1 MTNNKE
7 STKWFS
13 DRQELA
19 VSRAVNGRRTLM
31 SGAAKFSKGD
41 VVTENWLIE
50 CKTQT
55 EEKKT
60 FSIKKE
66 WLIKATEEAF
76 SMNKSHVALAFNFGG
91 ENQSNNLYV
100 VSEKDFRRLVELDD
114 R

>member
-1 MTNNKE
+1 MTQNKE

-19 VSRAVNGRRTLM
+19 VSRAIGGRRTVM

-41 VVTENWLIE
+41 VVTNDWLIE
-50 CKTQT
+50 CKTQVK
-55 EEKKT
+55 EKES

-66 WLIKATEEAF
+66 WLKKATEEAF

-91 ENQSNNLYV
+91 ENQSQNFYV
-100 VSEKDFRRLVELDD
+100 ISEKDFKRLVELE
-114 R
+114 